1 MSMKFPPNPTRGSLM
16 TYGGKTWRFDGSV
29 WLRIDKNSG
38 GQRGAVGPQGPAG
51 PTGAAGASGIVGSYV
66 SSLNGLTGGI
76 NTIGLTFPFAG
87 ISTDGI
93 TVGVLGMT
101 IGGAISFSEATG
113 EIKNNSS
120 NSAKID
126 INVGTTDFTIARFD
140 RADVVVTIG
149 DVEGSSRSGGKDT
162 RIVVNDKSETVDVY
176 ADQKIHLHDGVLF
189 PESGISLGV
198 GLTFPDGTF
207 QSSAHAPHEFVAS
220 FNGATGAIEGVN
232 SFNGVTGA
240 VTTTDLTLEVAG
252 ISASGGITTQGG
264 LANIS
269 STNSFRIGVPGT
281 GFGSGPFPPLTY
293 SFPVEIDVVG
303 ATDKTNPSILVS
315 HGPII
320 AGSGN
325 NPLVF
330 DKIGTFTVNSF
341 NGVTGDVEGV
351 NSFNG
356 LTGAVSTTDLT
367 LEVAG
372 ISTGG
377 GITID
382 GGDLRLSGGN
392 LTDAGSISTNTI
404 TDRGSGLDISVSG
417 SNDAIAITASS
428 GPVSLKGTQVVL
440 KTGFNSNFV
449 FDSQYVTSNT
459 GNVEFD
465 SERGQFLDLTY
476 NMNTQIGDLDA
487 VVSDTKVNIDPA
499 SGGSIE
505 MTTGGTIRETFDS
518 TYRRNTDV
526 ATFTINASSSIATG
540 AKTNSLYRI
549 PYDATLTNFDVKA
562 SSIGGLTAAIR
573 IAGPDFGDPLTSGI
587 TGCSL
592 GVEGLTG
599 SSTVFDQASVT
610 AGNFVLLDIFS
621 NNSGSTGT
629 QAFLTFE
636 SR

>member
-29 WLRIDKNSG
+29 WLRIDKNRG

-51 PTGAAGASGIVGSYV
+51 PTGAAGASGIVGSYI

-93 TVGVLGMT
+93 TVGILGIT
-101 IGGAISFSEATG
+101 IDGAISFSGTTG
-113 EIKNNSS
+113 DIKNPSS
-120 NSAKID
+120 GSAKID
-126 INVGTTDFTIARFD
+126 ISVGSDDFTLGRFARTNGI
-140 RADVVVTIG
+140 VTIG
-149 DVEGSSRSGGKDT
+149 DVDQVSNGT
-162 RIVVNDKSETVDVY
+162 RIEVNGKNEKVDVY
-176 ADQKIHLHDGVLF
+176 ADQKIHLHNGVLF

-207 QSSAHAPHEFVAS
+207 QSSAHAPHEFVSS
-220 FNGATGAIEGVN
+220 FNGATGA
-232 SFNGVTGA
+232 
-240 VTTTDLTLEVAG
+240 
-252 ISASGGITTQGG
+252 
-264 LANIS
+264 
-269 STNSFRIGVPGT
+269 
-281 GFGSGPFPPLTY
+281 
-293 SFPVEIDVVG
+293 
-303 ATDKTNPSILVS
+303 
-315 HGPII
+315 
-320 AGSGN
+320 
-325 NPLVF
+325 
-330 DKIGTFTVNSF
+330 
-341 NGVTGDVEGV
+341 VEGV

-356 LTGAVSTTDLT
+356 LTGAVTTTDLT
-367 LEVAG
+367 LQVAG
-372 ISTGG
+372 ISASG
-377 GITID
+377 GITI
-382 GGDLRLSGGN
+382 GGNIIDHTGTVGISGGLSITGDGN
-392 LTDAGSISTNTI
+392 FNFVGDNFSITGGSSTSKFTVKVL
-404 TDRGSGLDISVSG
+404 DDISFIGGNTHDFIVDSDFNG
-417 SNDAIAITASS
+417 TLTGQVKVRTDKGEFFRIASS
-428 GPVSLKGTQVVL
+428 SVGPSSVK
-440 KTGFNSNFV
+440 F
-449 FDSQYVTSNT
+449 
-459 GNVEFD
+459 
-465 SERGQFLDLTY
+465 
-476 NMNTQIGDLDA
+476 GDLDSLN
-487 VVSDTKVNIDPA
+487 SDTQINVSSSQTDGVTGNIF
-499 SGGSIE
+499 IE
-505 MTTGGTIRETFDS
+505 TNGTIRETFNEN
-518 TYRRNTDV
+518 YRRNTDV

-562 SSIGGLTAAIR
+562 SAIGGLTAAIR